1 MQCSLSTVLRVNGRS
16 SNIKSKTF
24 NLPLS
29 ILPSGAKEG
38 DIIRIQTS
46 LDEEA
51 AEVRKKAINNL
62 AEELFE
68 D

>member
-1 MQCSLSTVLRVNGRS
+1 MFIIDRIEGQWAV
-16 SNIKSKTF
+16 IEYKSKTF

-38 DIIRIQTS
+38 DIIQIQIS
-46 LDEEA
+46 LNEEA
-51 AEVRKKAINNL
+51 AEVRKEAINNL